1 VKHHKRRSFNDQ
13 VSSIRVYGKRVRRC
27 YRKAYRKAYRQA
39 YTKCHRVRVIKKKR
53 VSFNDQVSSIRVYG
67 HKSRR
72 CYIHRKCHHHCY
84 LVPDGSEKRKKAA
97 EKKMKE
103 TVSKK
108 KEKAKKME
116 KKQKEKKAKEMEK
129 RSKERKY
136 KERVGKEE
144 KRNKERSKK
153 EKMYKEKNMKK
164 ERKAKERAVK
174 EKMYK
179 EKAMKKERNAKE
191 RAYKV
196 KKAEKQKK
204 EKLAKHKK
212 EQAKKAELKQKEK
225 AKKEK
230 QQKEKAKKAEMK
242 QKEKAKKEKTSKE
255 KAKKAEM
262 KQKEKAAKE
271 KTSKEKAMKAEKK
284 EKEKRK
290 KETKAKEMTK
300 KAEKRQ
306 KEAFEKYKAA
316 SAVLEKISA
325 DCNVKAQRHI
335 KALKQT
341 QMDQKLVA
349 SATKTKIKVCTAQKK
364 AKEIADKGKEKLFK
378 ARKNNKING
387 PGFKFGKNPCK
398 KGFGS
403 FKQKLALNQRVNV
416 GLIPAGQV
424 NVRVELN
431 TDKDVDTE
439 LWTADG
445 KSAVVAWRC
454 LNHQSKKMKAKCID
468 SATKKIA
475 KYMDIKI
482 EYSGWLGVNAKF
494 GHEYIRI
501 IGKSKHAFMIRAFGY
516 EAGWA
521 NVKYSWDGDAKQC
534 KIWKQEKKTKHQL
547 KKSLEEHKEM
557 SNEKIEHLLKAVKS
571 CKHATSTLAK
581 AKLIWQKSQKTLKIT
596 KTALKKC
603 HAKKQAHAAKLKKM
617 KKRL

>member
-1 VKHHKRRSFNDQ
+1 M
-13 VSSIRVYGKRVRRC
+13 G
-27 YRKAYRKAYRQA
+27 
-39 YTKCHRVRVIKKKR
+39 
-53 VSFNDQVSSIRVYG
+53 
-67 HKSRR
+67 
-72 CYIHRKCHHHCY
+72 
-84 LVPDGSEKRKKAA
+84 
-97 EKKMKE
+97 
-103 TVSKK
+103 
-108 KEKAKKME
+108 
-116 KKQKEKKAKEMEK
+116 
-129 RSKERKY
+129 
-136 KERVGKEE
+136 
-144 KRNKERSKK
+144 
-153 EKMYKEKNMKK
+153 
-164 ERKAKERAVK
+164 ERAVK

-212 EQAKKAELKQKEK
+212 EQAKKAELKQKD
-225 AKKEK
+225 KKEK

-431 TDKDVDTE
+431 TDKDVGTE

-521 NVKYSWDGDAKQC
+521 NVKYSWDGDVKQC

-557 SNEKIEHLLKAVKS
+557 SNEKIEHMLKAVKS

>member
-1 VKHHKRRSFNDQ
+1 M
-13 VSSIRVYGKRVRRC
+13 G
-27 YRKAYRKAYRQA
+27 
-39 YTKCHRVRVIKKKR
+39 
-53 VSFNDQVSSIRVYG
+53 DQVSSIRVYG

-153 EKMYKEKNMKK
+153 EKMYKEKSTKK

-179 EKAMKKERNAKE
+179 EKAMKKERSAKE

-242 QKEKAKKEKTSKE
+242 QKEKAKKE
-255 KAKKAEM
+255 
-262 KQKEKAAKE
+262 
-271 KTSKEKAMKAEKK
+271 
-284 EKEKRK
+284 
-290 KETKAKEMTK
+290 TKAKEMTK

-306 KEAFEKYKAA
+306 KEALEKYKAA
-316 SAVLEKISA
+316 SAFLEKISA

-341 QMDQKLVA
+341 WVDQKLVA

-398 KGFGS
+398 KGFGT
-403 FKQKLALNQRVNV
+403 FKQKLVLNQRVNV

-439 LWTADG
+439 LWTEDG
-445 KSAVVAWRC
+445 KSAVVAWQC
-454 LNHQSKKMKAKCID
+454 TKHQSKKAKAKYI
-468 SATKKIA
+468 
-475 KYMDIKI
+475 DIKI
-482 EYSGWLGVNAKF
+482 EYSGYLGINAKF

-501 IGKSKHAFMIRAFGY
+501 IGKSKHAFMIRSFGY

-521 NVKYSWDGDAKQC
+521 NVKYSWDGDVKQC

-596 KTALKKC
+596 KTALVKC